1 MIVRVRTLALWMA
14 AACALATYRL
24 HSIETWPLGPPDESQ
39 EHHSPAQLE
48 LERYGLQPGIKL
60 PPRRVPPTPSLRQER
75 EELEPLT
82 TAPPWPVPPPP
93 TLPSVT
99 MYNEASAKH
108 VTPSQ
113 SPLPTKPTRPTPV
126 ISPPVVD
133 RDPNSTELPAWRA
146 ARLRA
151 EQELRC
157 LRAILTFKFDYITV
171 CSSIAIS
178 SSIQTCPDTP

>member
-113 SPLPTKPTRPTPV
+113 RS
-126 ISPPVVD
+126 
-133 RDPNSTELPAWRA
+133 ELNGATSMARCAIESGARA
-146 ARLRA
+146 
-151 EQELRC
+151 QVPSSH
-157 LRAILTFKFDYITV
+157 FDL
-171 CSSIAIS
+171 
-178 SSIQTCPDTP
+178 